1 MTFEYT
7 NIKKS
12 VIAYK
17 KYTYALNKKRPNNGG
32 YYFRCVTTDCSASLL
47 ILNDRIITEKDYFEH
62 SHFPALPI
70 YSEYQVMLGKLK
82 IQIVNE
88 QLNISEVKKRYN
100 DIYKILE
107 NKYSREQLMPHWD
120 SWSKKSSAFRKL
132 INKKNDEITVATN
145 SHDIILAEQYK
156 TISGGHPFLRVYD
169 QSTPYMIFYSN
180 QAADCLRDASE
191 WHFDGSFKA
200 VPIIFKQILTIIAV
214 YNEIIVPC
222 AFIFLP
228 NKLQIT
234 YQKAFESVIL
244 NIKDAS
250 QELKLTKATTDF
262 ESGLQNSIA
271 IVFNK
276 NNNITIKAC
285 WFHFN
290 QAIIRRI
297 SMLGL
302 KMRYINDQDFRF
314 WVRKFTALA
323 LIPEK
328 IEDLEKAW
336 GIIIC
341 ETPTGDEELVD
352 KFIKYFIDT
361 WLLGRHGSHC
371 IPSIW
376 NRHKEKIRTNNNLEG
391 YHSMM
396 NKSLNPHSKITDV
409 IDFFKTQDQKTS
421 YEYLAE
427 KSGKKEAKCYKSS
440 KKINIDFDE
449 KLEKIQ
455 SEYDNLSFEE
465 YFYKLSF
472 HVAFG
477 HKKKSKKKMKKVK
490 LKIAKKWNQQALMT
504 KLT

>member
-100 DIYKILE
+100 DIYKIL
-107 NKYSREQLMPHWD
+107 
-120 SWSKKSSAFRKL
+120 KSVL
-132 INKKNDEITVATN
+132 
-145 SHDIILAEQYK
+145 
-156 TISGGHPFLRVYD
+156 
-169 QSTPYMIFYSN
+169 
-180 QAADCLRDASE
+180 
-191 WHFDGSFKA
+191 
-200 VPIIFKQILTIIAV
+200 
-214 YNEIIVPC
+214 
-222 AFIFLP
+222 
-228 NKLQIT
+228 
-234 YQKAFESVIL
+234 L

-352 KFIKYFIDT
+352 KFIRYFIDT

-427 KSGKKEAKCYKSS
+427 KAGKKEAKCYKSS

-472 HVAFG
+472 HVSFG
-477 HKKKSKKKMKKVK
+477 HKKKIEKENEEGEVEDSEKVESASFNDQINLKYSFTNPYKDINFPSRIEFNLKKNEEALVNLNSCDEKKNTTETLLSQNKCTMQRSVLVTNKKNCNKLIQVK
-490 LKIAKKWNQQALMT
+490 KEPEIFENTSFEYNQDILIEKENFNYAYRFKENSVLDARE
-504 KLT
+504 LLLNPWYNV